1 MFQPA
6 YPNAGLAPA
15 AAAISTTRP
24 SDASA
29 HGVDMTALRGVSRY
43 TIKIDA
49 DAARTITSPTGGSS
63 GVELWGCEQSQWSLI
78 GLLNN
83 GADITI
89 IADTQSW
96 SVTVDLGRS
105 YDRLEVAG
113 TKSAGTVTKQFI
125 PIEVGA

>member
-6 YPNAGLAPA
+6 YPNAGLAPT
-15 AAAISTTRP
+15 AAAITATRP
-24 SDASA
+24 SGASD
-29 HGVDMTALRGVSRY
+29 GVDMSALRGVSRY
-43 TIKIDA
+43 TIKLDA
-49 DAARTITSPTGGSS
+49 DAARTVTSPTGGSS
-63 GVELWGCEQSQWSLI
+63 GVELWGYDGVQWSLI

-96 SVTVDLGRS
+96 AVTVDLGRS

-113 TKSAGTVTKQFI
+113 TKSAGTVTKQFT